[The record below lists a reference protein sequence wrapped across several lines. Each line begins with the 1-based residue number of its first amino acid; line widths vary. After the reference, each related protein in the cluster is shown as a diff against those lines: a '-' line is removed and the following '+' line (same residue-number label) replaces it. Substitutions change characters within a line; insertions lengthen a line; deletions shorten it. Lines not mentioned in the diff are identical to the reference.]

1 MPFLLFF
8 WFIADAELVFNQIA
22 KAFFNLCMPWNRCFF
37 PVLGIYINIVA
48 SAMSF
53 QVAAGFNQFTDKVKA
68 LQASTPIS
76 L

>member
-1 MPFLLFF
+1 
-8 WFIADAELVFNQIA
+8 
-22 KAFFNLCMPWNRCFF
+22 
-37 PVLGIYINIVA
+37 VA